1 MIKQSI
7 FKTFLYGFLAS
18 LISILVVIY
27 TLAVSSRGFYQVLM
41 SHWRASWIIFSVS
54 ALLSL
59 AFTVLTYLS
68 QRRLIRQFNWAT
80 NLSLKGDLTNN
91 QDLNKLVL
99 RIRNLTQQLQEA
111 SREDTVRQV
120 DIVTEERKRISREL
134 HDSVSQQLFAA
145 TMILSGVVSN
155 KNLDTEQMTT
165 QARLVLKILHEAQ
178 NEMRALLL
186 HLRPVELNGKSLIDG
201 ITSLVDELQA
211 KISGKISWVYDTNIK
226 LSKTVEDNIFRIM
239 QELLSNALR
248 HSKAQNIDISLLASG
263 RSVILRVE
271 DDGVGFDTKETK
283 TASYGLKNIR
293 ERSVLLGGDV
303 KIVSAPNQGTSIEIR
318 IPQNEH
324 KSSDS

>member
-1 MIKQSI
+1 MMKQSV
-7 FKTFLYGFLAS
+7 FKTFFYGFFAGLV
-18 LISILVVIY
+18 SILIVIY
-27 TLAVSSRGFYQVLM
+27 TLSITSRGFYQVLV

-54 ALLSL
+54 AILSL
-59 AFTVLTYLS
+59 TFTIYNYVG
-68 QRRLIRQFNWAT
+68 QRRIVRSFNKDVSQALRGEVT
-80 NLSLKGDLTNN
+80 DNN
-91 QDLNKLVL
+91 DLNNLTL
-99 RIRNLTQQLQEA
+99 RIRSLTNQLQEA

-145 TMILSGVVSN
+145 TMILSGVVGN
-155 KNLDTEQMTT
+155 KNLSAEQMTT
-165 QARLVLKILHEAQ
+165 QAKLVLKILHEAQ

-201 ITSLVDELQA
+201 ITGLVDELQA
-211 KISGKISWVYDTNIK
+211 KISGKISWVYDPDIK

-248 HSKAQNIDISLLASG
+248 HSKAQKIDISLVSRG
-263 RSVILRVE
+263 KSVILRVE

-283 TASYGLKNIR
+283 AASYGLKNIR
-293 ERSVLLGGDV
+293 ERSVLLGGEA
-303 KIVSAPNQGTSIEIR
+303 KIISAPNQGTSIEIR

-324 KSSDS
+324 KGSDS